1 MGTRVYTPVGVS
13 AALEQDAILMLRV
26 KEGDGQSFELLLE
39 KYRSPLVN
47 YLNRMIQNQPIA
59 EELSQE
65 VFLRVYRARG
75 TYEPTAKFTTWLY
88 RIATHLALN
97 SLRGRRHERA
107 HRSIAD
113 VPEDRQPIE
122 LVDRRFNREQEMLA
136 DSRLQIVRNAIADLP
151 DPSPG
156 KLLDRF
162 QVARDSLDGSLGK
175 RSSPKGFVEVPD
187 NDLDGIH
194 QREVEVWPELTER
207 SDQPFAAA
215 KRPGRSASSH
225 GMGWTRCASSQLKKK
240 NANDEAA
247 LA

>member
-1 MGTRVYTPVGVS
+1 MGTRVYMTVGVS

-97 SLRGRRHERA
+97 SLRDRRHERA

-113 VPEDRQPIE
+113 APEDRQPIE

-151 DPSPG
+151 EKQRAAVLMHKYEELDYAQIGEVLGCSVSAV
-156 KLLDRF
+156 KSLLFRAYEMLR
-162 QVARDSLDGSLGK
+162 ARLAHLAADQRA
-175 RSSPKGFVEVPD
+175 RS
-187 NDLDGIH
+187 N
-194 QREVEVWPELTER
+194 
-207 SDQPFAAA
+207 
-215 KRPGRSASSH
+215 
-225 GMGWTRCASSQLKKK
+225 
-240 NANDEAA
+240 
-247 LA
+247 